1 MLLLADE
8 LVLLETLGVSTNP
21 EAADAMLQVAML
33 YLSLSLSL
41 SLSAFPSL
49 CPSPKS
55 ISFEM
60 NVGQNRA
67 KIERL

>member
-33 YLSLSLSL
+33 YLSLSLSD
-41 SLSAFPSL
+41 LSAFPSL